1 MRGVLVFLLL
11 VVAASGAWAQTAID
25 FGRYHALVIGN
36 NNYRHLP
43 KLRTAVND
51 ARAIADVLKGQ
62 YDFKVELLLNADRDA
77 MVQAINRYRGLGDRD
92 NLVIYYAG
100 HGVLDEASERGFWLP
115 VDAERDNEA
124 RWIDVATISGN
135 LRAMNARHILVV
147 ADSCYSGTLTRSAP
161 ASLAQNGDRAAWIAR
176 MRERRARVA
185 LVSGG
190 LEPVIDGG
198 GGGHSV
204 FARAVIDTLRENDGV
219 LQGSELFNRLRGRVV
234 ANADQTPAY
243 NDIRYAGH
251 EGGDF
256 IFVPRG
262 GRLPPVAATPVPTP
276 AAPSPAAPPPSVS
289 VDPAELA
296 FWDAIKN
303 STNPADYRAYLE
315 TYPQGRF
322 AALARVR
329 AAAGAPQAPA
339 PKAAAAPPTP
349 AAPPKQVAM
358 APPSAAAGAL
368 ADAAA
373 FEREWPKLRERLRTQ
388 YDRSWRI
395 YENASSFE
403 GAIDKTLRHL
413 DGETVEIE
421 FTYRVEPSMP
431 GSRREDRTAIVRFRN
446 RAPDFEV
453 LDWKRK

>member
-1 MRGVLVFLLL
+1 MRGVLAFLLL
-11 VVAASGAWAQTAID
+11 VVSASGALAQTAPD
-25 FGRYHALVIGN
+25 FGRYHALIVGN
-36 NNYRHLP
+36 NDYRHMP

-51 ARAIADVLKGQ
+51 ARGIAEVLKGKYSFQ
-62 YDFKVELLLNADRDA
+62 VELLLNADRDA

-100 HGVLDEASERGFWLP
+100 HGVLDEASDRGFWLP
-115 VDAERDNEA
+115 VDAEKDNEA

-135 LRAMNARHILVV
+135 LRAMNARHILVI
-147 ADSCYSGTLTRSAP
+147 ADSCYSGTLTRAAP
-161 ASLAQNGDRAAWIAR
+161 AVLGQNGDRAAWIAR
-176 MRERRARVA
+176 MRERRARMA

-204 FARAVIDTLRENDGV
+204 FARAVINTLRENDAV
-219 LQGSELFNRLRGRVV
+219 LQGSELFNQLRGRVV

-243 NDIRYAGH
+243 TDIRFAGH

-256 IFVPRG
+256 LFVPRG
-262 GRLPPVAATPVPTP
+262 AARTL
-276 AAPSPAAPPPSVS
+276 AAPSPAPPTPPPATSA
-289 VDPAELA
+289 DQMELA

-303 STNPADYRAYLE
+303 SSNPADYRAYLE

-329 AAAGAPQAPA
+329 AGAAAPQV
-339 PKAAAAPPTP
+339 AAAPPKPEAQP
-349 AAPPKQVAM
+349 APAPAPAPQVAM

-373 FEREWPKLRERLRTQ
+373 FEREWPKVRERLRVQ
-388 YDRSWRI
+388 YDKSWRI
-395 YENASSFE
+395 YENVSSFE
-403 GAIDKTLRHL
+403 GTTGRKLLKL
-413 DGETVEIE
+413 DGEAVEIE
-421 FTYRVEPSMP
+421 LSYRVEPSMP

-453 LDWKRK
+453 LDWKKK